1 MCSCTS
7 QVLLAHL
14 LGLGLGVMFIA
25 DLARRNAPDRLF
37 WGAVAGASL
46 LMAAFVF
53 QVSEPLARFDD
64 FTTVYWIAGS
74 AALQGTDAVA
84 ALFGDGVTGFVNIP
98 ILAYLFAPFALF
110 PPLPAALLFTGL
122 GILATLFSWRALTH
136 AAELDRHGAAL
147 LLFLFAAFGPL
158 LYSLRE
164 GNTSH
169 FVLAL
174 VAWAFLLVRERKDL
188 AAGALLGA
196 AALIKLPLLLFGV
209 YFALRGRWLVAAGGA
224 SVVAAVGLASLAV
237 FGWDSHVQWYET
249 SIAPFARN
257 PIPALNVQ
265 SIAGALAR
273 LELGPSS
280 VLDWTPH
287 ELSPEFRLVA
297 SLLTLVVVA
306 LAAASAVAPRP
317 KTAQPVS
324 RGVAHETEYLI
335 VLMLA
340 CIVSTLSWSHYYTW
354 ALMPIAFFVGRTPH
368 FPAALPARV
377 MGWIAIALAAAPMA
391 HLSFGNAMLE
401 ELNARLGTSRLL
413 AGGLILLGLLVW
425 SRWRMRVPTG
435 DIRPWITSK
444 FLGGLSLQR

>member
-25 DLARRNAPDRLF
+25 DLARRNISDRLF
-37 WGAVAGASL
+37 WGAVGGASF
-46 LMAAFVF
+46 LMATFVF
-53 QVSEPLARFDD
+53 HVSEPLARFDD
-64 FTTVYWIAGS
+64 FTTVYWVAGN
-74 AALQGTDAVA
+74 AALQGSGAIT

-110 PPLPAALLFTGL
+110 PPLPAALLFTVL
-122 GILATLFSWRALTH
+122 GVLATLYAWRALAR
-136 AAELDRHGAAL
+136 AADLDRHASGL

-174 VAWAFLLVRERKDL
+174 VALAFLLVRERKDL
-188 AAGALLGA
+188 AAGALLGV

-209 YFALRGRWLVAAGGA
+209 YFALRGRWLVATGGA
-224 SVVAAVGLASLAV
+224 SVVAAVALASLAV

-273 LELGPSS
+273 LELGPTS

-287 ELSPEFRLVA
+287 ELSPGFRLVA
-297 SLLTLVVVA
+297 SLLTLLVVA
-306 LAAASAVAPRP
+306 LAVLSAVAPRP

-324 RGVAHETEYLI
+324 ENVACETEYLI

-340 CIVSTLSWSHYYTW
+340 CVVSTLSWSHYYTW
-354 ALMPIAFFVGRTPH
+354 ALMPVAFFVGRTPH
-368 FPAALPARV
+368 FPTALPARV
-377 MGWIAIALAAAPMA
+377 IGWVAIILASAPMA
-391 HLSFGNAMLE
+391 HLSFGHQLIE

-413 AGGLILLGLLVW
+413 AGGLLLLGLLIW
-425 SRWRMRVPTG
+425 SRWRMRAPLG
-435 DIRPWITSK
+435 DLRSWIATRFFVTPSA
-444 FLGGLSLQR
+444 QR